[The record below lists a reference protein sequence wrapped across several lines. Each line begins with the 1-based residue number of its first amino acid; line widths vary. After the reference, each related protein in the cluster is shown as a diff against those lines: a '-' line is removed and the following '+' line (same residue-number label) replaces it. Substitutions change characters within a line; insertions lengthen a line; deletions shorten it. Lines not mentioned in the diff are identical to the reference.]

1 MSDARHERADK
12 WRQERE
18 KQVVMHQLQQQQ
30 ERADAEAAAAAD
42 GNEEAADRQPSS
54 LDALPEE
61 RNLVVII
68 KADVQVQLHAALTA
82 GCLEACCIS
91 SRHCTGVLNIWC
103 MQSVHSNVDTAVC
116 NSTSSNMADGLID

>member
-1 MSDARHERADK
+1 MSDARNERADK

-18 KQVVMHQLQQQQ
+18 KQVVMQQLQQQQ
-30 ERADAEAAAAAD
+30 ERANAEAAAAAD
-42 GNEEAADRQPSS
+42 GNEGAAERQPSS

-82 GCLEACCIS
+82 SCLKVNYQLS
-91 SRHCTGVLNIWC
+91 PLQWC
-103 MQSVHSNVDTAVC
+103 PE
-116 NSTSSNMADGLID
+116 

>member
-1 MSDARHERADK
+1 VSDARNERADK

-18 KQVVMHQLQQQQ
+18 KQVVMQQLQQQQ

-42 GNEEAADRQPSS
+42 DNVEAADRQPSS
-54 LDALPEE
+54 LDARPEE

-82 GCLEACCIS
+82 CCLKVN
-91 SRHCTGVLNIWC
+91 HQLLPMQWC
-103 MQSVHSNVDTAVC
+103 PEYSDFEMCSLSC
-116 NSTSSNMADGLID
+116 

>member
-1 MSDARHERADK
+1 MSDARNERADK

-18 KQVVMHQLQQQQ
+18 KQVVMQQLQQQQ
-30 ERADAEAAAAAD
+30 ERVDAEAAAAAD
-42 GNEEAADRQPSS
+42 DNVEAADRQPSS

-82 GCLEACCIS
+82 CCLKVN
-91 SRHCTGVLNIWC
+91 HQLLPMQWC
-103 MQSVHSNVDTAVC
+103 PEYSDFEMCALSC
-116 NSTSSNMADGLID
+116 

>member
-1 MSDARHERADK
+1 MEVIVCSEERAKRVSDARNERADK

-18 KQVVMHQLQQQQ
+18 KQVVMQQLQQQQ

-42 GNEEAADRQPSS
+42 DNEEAADRQPSS

-82 GCLEACCIS
+82 CCLKVNHQLS
-91 SRHCTGVLNIWC
+91 PLQWC
-103 MQSVHSNVDTAVC
+103 PVS
-116 NSTSSNMADGLID
+116 L